1 MSFYITNTTLCCD
14 SSLHYSHLKPGFL
27 PGSGSGFQT
36 SQNPDPVFKSSAQ
49 KWAETAPKVI
59 YYEKTMTEDRQRI

>member
-1 MSFYITNTTLCCD
+1 M
-14 SSLHYSHLKPGFL
+14 

-36 SQNPDPVFKSSAQ
+36 SQNPDPVFKFSAQ
-49 KWAETAPKVI
+49 KLAETAPKVI